1 MAKIALAA
9 KRGEYLDRAMV
20 EESGLRLVTVFRA
33 RCLAIPSAISHSLRG
48 QTDFHTIYQI
58 VETAIH
64 RALHELA
71 DFGQLGISCREAKNE
86 EELEQC
92 TARLR
97 AEETRL
103 LAFAKPVKAKAARH
117 CACAD

>member
-1 MAKIALAA
+1 M
-9 KRGEYLDRAMV
+9 RFQ
-20 EESGLRLVTVFRA
+20 RLTRI
-33 RCLAIPSAISHSLRG
+33 RLQLAIYFCLHRG
-48 QTDFHTIYQI
+48 KFARKHC
-58 VETAIH
+58 TA
-64 RALHELA
+64 ALHELA

>member
-1 MAKIALAA
+1 M
-9 KRGEYLDRAMV
+9 RFQ
-20 EESGLRLVTVFRA
+20 RLTRI
-33 RCLAIPSAISHSLRG
+33 RLQLAIYFCLHEGSLPK
-48 QTDFHTIYQI
+48 TL
-58 VETAIH
+58 H

-92 TARLR
+92 TARVR

-103 LAFAKPVKAKAARH
+103 LAFAKPVKAKAARY